1 MALVTG
7 LSGRTAVVT
16 GASRGIGKAIA
27 QRLAADGASVFA
39 LGRDT
44 AALAEVSSSSV
55 NIQPRVCDVTDEDQV
70 VDLFAQLPP
79 VDVLVTNAGVASSSK
94 LERATLEEW
103 ERLLAVNATG
113 AFLCSRAVIGG
124 MLQRDWG
131 RIITIAS
138 VAGQRGGK
146 YIAAYTASKHAAIG
160 LTRSIAVEVA
170 GTGVTA
176 NSVCPPYVRTDMTAA
191 TIANIVERTGMTEAE
206 AEAALTAD
214 TALGRL
220 LEPEEVA
227 HVVAFLANDNSG
239 AINGQS
245 IVLDGGDI
253 QT

>member
-1 MALVTG
+1 MPPVTATEA
-7 LSGRTAVVT
+7 RVAVVT

-27 QRLAADGASVFA
+27 QRLAADGMQVYA
-39 LGRDT
+39 LGRDV
-44 AALAEVSSSSV
+44 AALGEVADSSPKIDS
-55 NIQPRVCDVTDEDQV
+55 RVCDVTDEDQV
-70 VDLFAQLPP
+70 SDLFAGLPP
-79 VDVLVTNAGVASSSK
+79 VDVLVTNAGVASSAK
-94 LERATLEEW
+94 LTRTTLEEW
-103 ERLLAVNATG
+103 ERLQAVNATG
-113 AFLCSRAVIGG
+113 AFLCSRAVLGG
-124 MLQRDWG
+124 MVERGWG
-131 RIITIAS
+131 RIVTIAS

-160 LTRSIAVEVA
+160 LTRSIAMEVA

-176 NSVCPPYVRTDMTAA
+176 NSICPPYVRTEMTAA

-206 AEAALTAD
+206 AEDALTAD

-227 HVVAFLANDNSG
+227 HVVAFLTNDGSG

>member
-1 MALVTG
+1 MPPVTATEA
-7 LSGRTAVVT
+7 RVAVVT

-27 QRLAADGASVFA
+27 RRLAADGMQVYA
-39 LGRDT
+39 LGRDVT
-44 AALAEVSSSSV
+44 ALGEVSDSSP
-55 NIQPRVCDVTDEDQV
+55 NIESRVCDVTDEDQV
-70 VDLFAQLPP
+70 SDLFAGLPP
-79 VDVLVTNAGVASSSK
+79 VDVLVTNAGVAGSAK
-94 LERATLEEW
+94 LTHTTLEEW
-103 ERLLAVNATG
+103 ERMQAVNATG
-113 AFLCSRAVIGG
+113 AFLCSRAVLGG
-124 MLQRDWG
+124 MLERGRG

-160 LTRSIAVEVA
+160 LTRSIAMEVA

-176 NSVCPPYVRTDMTAA
+176 NSICPPYVRTEMTAA

-206 AEAALTAD
+206 AEDALTAD

-227 HVVAFLANDNSG
+227 HVVAFLANDDSG

>member
-1 MALVTG
+1 MPLVTETQK
-7 LSGRTAVVT
+7 RIAVVT

-27 QRLAADGASVFA
+27 QRLAADGASVYA
-39 LGRDT
+39 LGRDV
-44 AALAEVSSSSV
+44 AALDEVSRSSP
-55 NIQPRVCDVTDEDQV
+55 NIESRVCDVTIEDQV
-70 VDLFAQLPP
+70 TSLFADLPP

-94 LERATLEEW
+94 LTRTTLEDW

-113 AFLCSRAVIGG
+113 AFLCSRAVLGA
-124 MLQRDWG
+124 MLERDWG
-131 RIITIAS
+131 RIITVAS
-138 VAGQRGGK
+138 VAGLRGGK

-160 LTRSIAVEVA
+160 LTRSIAMEVA

-176 NSVCPPYVRTDMTAA
+176 NSICPPYVRTDMTAA
-191 TIANIVERTGMTEAE
+191 TIANIVKRTGMTETE
-206 AEAALTAD
+206 AEDALTAD

-227 HVVAFLANDNSG
+227 HVVAFLTNDNSG

>member
-1 MALVTG
+1 
-7 LSGRTAVVT
+7 VT

-27 QRLAADGASVFA
+27 QTLAADGASVFA
-39 LGRDT
+39 LGRDLG
-44 AALAEVSSSSV
+44 ALAEVSSSSP
-55 NIQPRVCDVTDEDQV
+55 NIDSRVCDVTDEDQV
-70 VDLFAQLPP
+70 SSLFADLPP

-94 LERATLEEW
+94 LTRTTVDEW
-103 ERLLAVNATG
+103 ERLMAVNATG
-113 AFLCSRAVIGG
+113 AFLCSRAVLGG
-124 MLQRDWG
+124 MLDRDWG
-131 RIITIAS
+131 RIITVAS

-160 LTRSIAVEVA
+160 LTRSIAMEVA

-176 NSVCPPYVRTDMTAA
+176 NSICPPYVRTEMTAT
-191 TIANIVERTGMTEAE
+191 TIANIVARTGMTESE

-214 TALGRL
+214 SALGRL

-227 HVVAFLANDNSG
+227 HVVAFLVNDSSG

>member
-1 MALVTG
+1 M
-7 LSGRTAVVT
+7 T

-27 QRLAADGASVFA
+27 QTLAADGASVFA
-39 LGRDT
+39 LGRDLV
-44 AALAEVSSSSV
+44 ALAEVSDSSP
-55 NIQPRVCDVTDEDQV
+55 NIDSRVCDVTDEDQV
-70 VDLFAQLPP
+70 SSLFADLPP

-94 LERATLEEW
+94 LTRTSLQDW

-113 AFLCSRAVIGG
+113 AFLCSRAVLGG
-124 MLQRDWG
+124 MLERDWG
-131 RIITIAS
+131 RIITVAS

-160 LTRSIAVEVA
+160 LTRSIAMETA

-176 NSVCPPYVRTDMTAA
+176 NSICPPYVRTDMTAT

-227 HVVAFLANDNSG
+227 HVVAFLANDGSG

>member
-1 MALVTG
+1 MPPVTQ
-7 LSGRTAVVT
+7 TEPKVAAVT

-27 QRLAADGASVFA
+27 QRLAADGMKVFA
-39 LGRDT
+39 LGRDVT
-44 AALAEVSSSSV
+44 ALADVSGSSP
-55 NIQPRVCDVTDEDQV
+55 NIDSRVCDVTDEDQV
-70 VDLFAQLPP
+70 AGLFAEFPP
-79 VDVLVTNAGVASSSK
+79 VDILVTNAGVASSAK
-94 LERATLEEW
+94 LTRTTLGEW
-103 ERLLAVNATG
+103 ERLQAVNATG
-113 AFLCSRAVIGG
+113 AFLCSRAVLGG
-124 MLQRDWG
+124 MLERDWG

-160 LTRSIAVEVA
+160 LTRSIAMEVA

-176 NSVCPPYVRTDMTAA
+176 NSICPPYVRTEMTAA
-191 TIANIVERTGMTEAE
+191 TIANIVERTGMTEAD
-206 AEAALTAD
+206 AESALTAD

-227 HVVAFLANDNSG
+227 HAVAFLANDNSG